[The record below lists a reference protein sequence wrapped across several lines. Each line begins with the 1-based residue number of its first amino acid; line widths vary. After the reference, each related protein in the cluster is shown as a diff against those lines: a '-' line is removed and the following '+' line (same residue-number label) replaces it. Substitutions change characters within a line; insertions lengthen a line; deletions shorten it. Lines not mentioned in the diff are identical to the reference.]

1 MLNSLSTGASCMTTI
16 HLDDVRGLPDRM
28 YNMLG
33 SCDITERFINNIYKY
48 IDVGVLVESD
58 AKERRWITQMAFY
71 DNEGGRNTCTVLYD
85 REGITPQQ
93 IPEAYQRRFLRYG
106 IENPYQ
112 TA

>member
-1 MLNSLSTGASCMTTI
+1 MTTI
-16 HLDDVRGLPDRM
+16 HLDDVRGCRTECIICWARVILQ
-28 YNMLG
+28 NA
-33 SCDITERFINNIYKY
+33 SSITFTNILMS
-48 IDVGVLVESD
+48 GCWLS
-58 AKERRWITQMAFY
+58 AMQKERRRITQMAFY

-85 REGITPQQ
+85 REGKTPQQ